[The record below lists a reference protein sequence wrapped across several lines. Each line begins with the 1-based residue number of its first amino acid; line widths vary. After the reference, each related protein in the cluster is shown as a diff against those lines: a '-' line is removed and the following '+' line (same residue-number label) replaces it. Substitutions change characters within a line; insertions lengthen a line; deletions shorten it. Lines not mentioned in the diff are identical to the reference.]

1 MDEYIKRNSAIGWA
15 VSGQILTFPHT
26 EDGEKWIRVNEVR
39 ESLQSVPAAD
49 VRPVKRGH
57 WVKRMEEHT
66 TPKYK
71 SFTPI
76 WPCSECGLDYN
87 PALAPRIHFCY
98 NCGADLREYGN
109 KGRLDDV

>member
-1 MDEYIKRNSAIGWA
+1 MDEYIKRNVAIAWA
-15 VSGQILTFPHT
+15 ASGRIRTFPPN
-26 EDGEKWIRVNEVR
+26 EGGEKWIRVSEVR
-39 ESLQSVPAAD
+39 ESLESAPAAD

-57 WVKRMEEHT
+57 WVKRMKEHT

-76 WPCSECGLDYN
+76 WSCSECWLDYD

-98 NCGADLREYGN
+98 NCGADMREADN
-109 KGRLDDV
+109 EI